1 VGGSIVVQKVREN
14 NCTNGFNAETEAYE
28 NLMNGRMGD
37 MNQTSRVSR
46 TGVYRAD
53 SPCAVWR

>member
-14 NCTNGFNAETEAYE
+14 NCAYGFNAETEAYE

-53 SPCAVWR
+53 SPCAPWR

>member
-1 VGGSIVVQKVREN
+1 VVQKVREN

-53 SPCAVWR
+53 SPCAPWR